1 MQHKND
7 YCPKVCYKSLQL
19 LFIPQGDALRSV
31 GANPTDACD
40 LVCKDLLE
48 QVLAAQK
55 AIPGVN
61 LAQALWKPFCRQFIA
76 ILISHIRFKSLLAI

>member
-1 MQHKND
+1 MAQAD
-7 YCPKVCYKSLQL
+7 T
-19 LFIPQGDALRSV
+19 LRSV

-61 LAQALWKPFCRQFIA
+61 LAQVLWKPFCRQFIA
-76 ILISHIRFKSLLAI
+76 ILISHIRFFVLTSSAICYFSADA